1 MKTLAPNLRR
11 QLERTIADAR
21 DVAETG
27 ARVALEGLAVH
38 DREPYAHMSADQR
51 ALRQRLRARARQL
64 GDSRDPR
71 SRSHE
76 IGHLVHECAY
86 EHWHGMLFARFL
98 AENRLLIEPD
108 LGVAVTLS
116 PSPWRNARN
125 WARRRAPTS
134 GQWRRASPMACCPRC
149 SGPITRLSRSA
160 WRGNT
165 G

>member
-1 MKTLAPNLRR
+1 MKTLPAELRK
-11 QLERTIADAR
+11 QLERTVADAR
-21 DVAETG
+21 DAAETG

-38 DREPYAHMSADQR
+38 DREPFAHMDAGQR

-76 IGHLVHECAY
+76 IGHLAHECAY

-98 AENRLLIEPD
+98 AENQLLIEPE
-108 LGVAVTLS
+108 LAS
-116 PSPWRNARN
+116 PSPWKSARS

-134 GQWRRASPMACCPRC
+134 GRWPRASPIACCPRC
-149 SGPITRLSRSA
+149 SGPITRPSRSA